1 MNFAHPMAL
10 CWGLAAAAVIVLYLR
25 RVRGPR
31 QPASAAMFWDQVLAD
46 AWLRRRW
53 QRWRNV
59 VSALVQLLILAL
71 VVVALAEPRRS
82 RPEQIV
88 LVVDC
93 AASSP
98 LAAAKEAAARW
109 IAASNDYDQMAILS
123 AARAPTVSAG
133 WTSDRAKLREALGA
147 ITAVDAAS
155 DVPATLALARW
166 MTADRPGARVV
177 VLGEG
182 NSKTTSPRVGQ
193 SPSPPA
199 PLPERE
205 RGEIPAGRHGRPLWW
220 FFAGAALVLCALE
233 WCLYQRRWIS

>member
-1 MNFAHPMAL
+1 MAL
-10 CWGLAAAAVIVLYLR
+10 LWGLAAAAVIVLYLR

-88 LVVDC
+88 LVVDSE
-93 AASSP
+93 ASSR
-98 LAAAKEAAARW
+98 LAAAKEAAARR
-109 IAASNDYDQMAILS
+109 IAGLNDYDQMAILS
-123 AARAPTVSAG
+123 AGRAPTVSAG
-133 WTSDRAKLREALGA
+133 WTSDRAKLREAVDS
-147 ITAVDAAS
+147 ISAVDAAS
-155 DVPATLALARW
+155 DVPAALALARW
-166 MTADRPGARVV
+166 MTADRPGAKVV
-177 VLGEG
+177 VFAGECG
-182 NSKTTSPRVGQ
+182 TTAAN
-193 SPSPPA
+193 PPE
-199 PLPERE
+199 LR
-205 RGEIPAGRHGRPLWW
+205 RPLWW